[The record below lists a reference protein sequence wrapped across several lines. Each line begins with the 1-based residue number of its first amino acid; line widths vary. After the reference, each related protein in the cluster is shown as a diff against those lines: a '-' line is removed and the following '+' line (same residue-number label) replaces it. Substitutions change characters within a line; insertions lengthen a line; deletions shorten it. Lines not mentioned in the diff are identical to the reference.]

1 MKKGVRII
9 NCARGEL
16 VDDAAL
22 VAALKSGQVAG
33 AALDVFTVEPP
44 KDSPYCRTGQ
54 RDSHAAHRRLDGRGA
69 GGRGHSDRAC
79 RCASI

>member
-16 VDDAAL
+16 VCEADL

-44 KDSPYCRTGQ
+44 KESPYFGSTT
-54 RDSHAAHRRLDGRGA
+54 
-69 GGRGHSDRAC
+69 
-79 RCASI
+79 